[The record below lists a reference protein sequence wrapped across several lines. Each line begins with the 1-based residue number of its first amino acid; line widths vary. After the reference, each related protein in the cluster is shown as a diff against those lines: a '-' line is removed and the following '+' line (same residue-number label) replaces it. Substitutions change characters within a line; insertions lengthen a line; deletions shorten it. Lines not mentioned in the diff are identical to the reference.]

1 MLIEKLNID
10 SGTTVHDIIKR
21 DYRTADVFH
30 QFGIDISVSEKLT
43 ILQIC
48 EMKGIDLYKI
58 ISELEAVT
66 KDYLFSPGSEY
77 QNWNLDFLVEFIVN
91 IHHQYLKKNLPL
103 LKNYLSDLVRKKE
116 EQYPYLKGVE
126 EVFLKLYRD
135 VFPHMKQEEE
145 IYFPYVKQIFHA
157 YQSKETYARLFV
169 RTLRKPIENI
179 MLAEHK
185 DIEKKFQRLRD
196 LTDDYN
202 PPKEASTLHRVV
214 FLKLKELDLDLMKH
228 IYLENTF
235 LFPVAITMEREL
247 LKQ

>member
-10 SGTTVHDIIKR
+10 SGTTIHDILKL
-21 DYRTADVFH
+21 DYRAADVFH
-30 QFGIDISVSEKLT
+30 QFGIDISVSEKLSL
-43 ILQIC
+43 LQIS
-48 EMKGIDLYKI
+48 EMKGIDVYKI
-58 ISELEAVT
+58 IAELEAVT
-66 KDYLFSPGSEY
+66 KDYFFSSSTDY

-91 IHHQYLKKNLPL
+91 IHHQYLKKNLPII
-103 LKNYLSDLVRKKE
+103 KNHIHNLVNRNENK
-116 EQYPYLKGVE
+116 YSYLKE
-126 EVFLKLYRD
+126 IEDIILKLSRD

-185 DIEKKFQRLRD
+185 DVEKKIQRLRD

-202 PPKEASTLHRVV
+202 PPKEASTLHRIV
-214 FLKLKELDLDLMKH
+214 FSKLKELDLDLMKH